1 MKLSISNIGWG
12 SQQDKAVYQL
22 MKKYGY
28 SGLEIAPTRIFPEL
42 PYTKLTEAES
52 WKKGLKSE
60 YGFSVSSMQSIWF
73 GRQEKLFS
81 TENERKIL
89 IEYTKQAIDFAAVI
103 GCENLVFGC
112 PRNRFLFEN
121 ADKSIA
127 ISFFRELGD
136 YAEKKGTAIGMEANP
151 VIYNTNY
158 INHTRDALELIK
170 EVDSKGFLL
179 NLDIGTMIQNEEMCS
194 VLDGSVHLINHVHIS
209 EPGLKPIKRR
219 DIHIELKKMLLDQ
232 GYTKYI
238 SIEMGKI
245 EDLSIID
252 EKMQYVKG
260 VFE

>member
-1 MKLSISNIGWG
+1 
-12 SQQDKAVYQL
+12 
-22 MKKYGY
+22 
-28 SGLEIAPTRIFPEL
+28 
-42 PYTKLTEAES
+42 
-52 WKKGLKSE
+52 
-60 YGFSVSSMQSIWF
+60 
-73 GRQEKLFS
+73 
-81 TENERKIL
+81 
-89 IEYTKQAIDFAAVI
+89 
-103 GCENLVFGC
+103 
-112 PRNRFLFEN
+112 
-121 ADKSIA
+121 
-127 ISFFRELGD
+127 
-136 YAEKKGTAIGMEANP
+136 MEANP